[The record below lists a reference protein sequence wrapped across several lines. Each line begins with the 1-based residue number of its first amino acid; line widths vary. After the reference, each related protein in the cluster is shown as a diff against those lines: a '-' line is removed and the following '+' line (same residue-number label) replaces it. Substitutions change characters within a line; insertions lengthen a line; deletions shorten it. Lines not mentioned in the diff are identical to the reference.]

1 VLCAVCCVRC
11 AVCCVLCAVYCVL
24 CAVRCV
30 LCVVCCVRR
39 AQVAMGS
46 ISLLKELLV
55 KSVTIYTWHPRSS
68 GVLGWTVVASLL
80 GGLAYGGTLLKAR
93 LWR

>member
-1 VLCAVCCVRC
+1 
-11 AVCCVLCAVYCVL
+11 
-24 CAVRCV
+24 
-30 LCVVCCVRR
+30 
-39 AQVAMGS
+39 MGS